1 MKIFRLSLFNIK
13 KNKKEAV
20 AIILLTLVSTM
31 MLGLFFAN
39 TSRISSAFDTS
50 FEESGSKNT
59 IVYLEEK
66 EYRDAY
72 REVLEENYKAL
83 NLEETRLQKVFG
95 INVIRNDEK
104 ISYGLWFITEENDK
118 QIEDYKIT
126 ESLSDSETNRL
137 EHPIWLPEYCKY
149 NLGYKLGESFD
160 MEYLG
165 KEYPFAIAGFYNS
178 GFMNNS
184 EPKCVVTKNDY
195 KKLAEITNTYVL
207 LAFDSDSNYDFQEY
221 KDKCRAESG
230 EDIKSVIVETKEGCR
245 ANDSQFLIM
254 FLYIGVSVSLITFI
268 ASIFM
273 IRNKI
278 SNDIDDQLQQ
288 IGVLEALGYKG
299 GEISL
304 SYVGEYIISAGI
316 GTILGGVIAAIITPF
331 ANTAISVMLGRE
343 VNSSGDLIL
352 IIPVALFVLAVIL
365 LFALA
370 KARKVKKYP
379 PVIAFRKGIKTHS
392 FKRNV
397 LPMDKLKGNVN
408 VRIAFKESLRNI
420 KTQIG
425 VGICIVLSGI
435 ALIFGV
441 LNYDFFKAGAM
452 AFSSIVGMEEPDLVI
467 TLNSGVDAYKFS
479 DEMREMPE
487 VRKTQVTYDW
497 LYYNIKGSD
506 YDASAIVYD
515 DFTETKNIFLSE
527 GRYPVHDNEAM
538 ISLQRSK
545 RENLEVDDSIIVKS
559 NGIEVS
565 YIITGVVG
573 NMGNGCNCI
582 YLTSDGYRKINGGSK
597 ADVVNVYL
605 KDGVDLDEFHKKL
618 TSEFGQSAD
627 SEFSDT
633 GDTLEEHLSDAA
645 KEKIATLIS
654 RYGVTD
660 LDWAVQIGDKVYTG
674 NSRQF
679 VIKSILEF
687 KYLSESQTGMI
698 ARISK
703 AFALV
708 IVIAVALIVA
718 LILGIIAASNV
729 KRRSKELGIMKGL
742 GYSSKDLMTQVAV
755 GIIPVTIVSA
765 CISCYLGVI
774 INKLFWLNM
783 WGADMH
789 TSIGLVIISGVAMV
803 VFCYIVTYIGAGKI
817 RKISVTDLIT
827 E

>member
-1 MKIFRLSLFNIK
+1 MKIFRLSLFNLK

-50 FEESGSKNT
+50 FEESGSKNN

-72 REVLEENYKAL
+72 RTVLEENYKAL
-83 NLEETRLQKVFG
+83 NLEETRLQFVFG
-95 INVIRNDEK
+95 INVIRNGEK

-118 QIEDYKIT
+118 KIEDYEMI
-126 ESLSDSETNRL
+126 ESLSDGETNGL
-137 EHPIWLPEYCKY
+137 EHPIWLPGYCKY

-165 KEYPFAIAGFYNS
+165 KKYPFTIAGFYNS

-207 LAFDSDSNYDFQEY
+207 LAFDSDSDYDFQEY
-221 KDKCRAESG
+221 TDKCRAESG
-230 EDIKSVIVETKEGCR
+230 EDIKSVTGETKEGCR
-245 ANDSQFLIM
+245 TNDSQFLMM

-316 GTILGGVIAAIITPF
+316 GTILGGVIAAIITPL
-331 ANTAISVMLGRE
+331 ANTAISVMLGRA
-343 VNSSGDLIL
+343 VTSSGDLIL

-435 ALIFGV
+435 ALVFGV
-441 LNYDFFKAGAM
+441 LNYDFFKVGAM

-479 DEMREMPE
+479 DEMWEMPE

-515 DFTETKNIFLSE
+515 DFTETENIFLSE

-545 RENLEVDDSIIVKS
+545 RENLGVDDSIVVKS

-708 IVIAVALIVA
+708 IVIVVALIVA

-755 GIIPVTIVSA
+755 GIIPVTIISA
-765 CISCYLGVI
+765 GISCYLGVI

-789 TSIGLVIISGVAMV
+789 TSTGLVVISGIAMV

-817 RKISVTDLIT
+817 RKISVTELIT